1 MSRKSTEGIVVKV
14 TEDVIVLLCPNG
26 TFKNVERSSQ
36 AAPPLMGERY
46 IHVEKSI
53 SWFKYMS
60 MAAVMFLAIVAYL
73 FFPFQEDNY
82 LYVVAID
89 INPSIELH
97 LNEQMKVVKTVSY
110 NEEGE
115 ELLSSIN
122 STGLTFNEA
131 LEKIIDY
138 SFDEGYLIDGSG
150 FVETA
155 VISLKEENQDH
166 IAEIEHALISSTE
179 LDIEVKISQTN
190 IETYDEAKTLHV
202 SINKLNYLKE
212 LKNEG
217 LIENV
222 AEAKGKTVSELR
234 KMKDEDKKPKAP
246 RENNGKGDINKRESQ
261 GSNNKD
267 NNQKSQEKNNKG
279 EQKKPETKEK
289 GRKGDLPSN
298 AKPNQNNKGGAS
310 NNDKKPAHA
319 EKQNRNNG
327 GKGNQ
332 GKGNKQETS
341 VNVHPYV
348 NKGGNPVKEHRGTI
362 RSQENG
368 RPMVENK
375 KPPVKGGK

>member
-53 SWFKYMS
+53 SWFKYIS
-60 MAAVMFLAIVAYL
+60 MAAVMFLAVVAYL
-73 FFPFQEDNY
+73 FFPFQEDNHS
-82 LYVVAID
+82 YVVAID

-110 NEEGE
+110 NEEGK

-122 STGLTFNEA
+122 STGLSFYEA

-150 FVETA
+150 FLETA

-166 IAEIEHALISSTE
+166 IAEIEQTLISSTE
-179 LDIEVKISQTN
+179 LDDIEVRISQNN

-217 LIENV
+217 LIEDV

-234 KMKDEDKKPKAP
+234 KMKNEDKKPKAP
-246 RENNGKGDINKRESQ
+246 RENKGKGDNNKRESQ

-267 NNQKSQEKNNKG
+267 NNQKTQEKNNKG

-289 GRKGDLPSN
+289 GRKGDLPSGS
-298 AKPNQNNKGGAS
+298 KPNQNNKGESS
-310 NNDKKPAHA
+310 NNNKKPVHA
-319 EKQNRNNG
+319 EKQNQNNG

-332 GKGNKQETS
+332 GKGNKQETPAI
-341 VNVHPYV
+341 VHPSV
-348 NKGGNPVKEHRGTI
+348 NKGGNAVKDHQGTI
-362 RSQENG
+362 RSQEKG
-368 RPMVENK
+368 RPISK
-375 KPPVKGGK
+375 KK